1 LEVIDMK
8 SGLKNIIPLSVVLIS
23 IFSAAFSTS
32 SLAQEETTPLPQVQS
47 QGQAEFITGG
57 VGKDESEAIAQAA
70 GTWPLMLE
78 LSQSAAPRA
87 EFISDVQITI
97 KDKSGNTVLDMRSEG
112 PYVLVKLPAGKYSLD
127 GTYESKTLHRNV
139 SLQKGRS
146 VRLSLMWP
154 AAK

>member
-1 LEVIDMK
+1 MK
-8 SGLKNIIPLSVVLIS
+8 SGLENIIPLSVVLIS
-23 IFSAAFSTS
+23 IFSAPFSTS

-78 LSQSAAPRA
+78 LSQSAATPRA

-127 GTYESKTLHRNV
+127 ATYESKTLHRNV
-139 SLQKGRS
+139 SLEKGRS

-154 AAK
+154 PAE

>member
-23 IFSAAFSTS
+23 IFSTAFSTS
-32 SLAQEETTPLPQVQS
+32 IGAQEETTPLPQVQS

-57 VGKDESEAIAQAA
+57 VGKDESEAIAKAA

-78 LSQSAAPRA
+78 LSQSAVPRA
-87 EFISDVQITI
+87 EFISDVRITI
-97 KDKSGNTVLDMRSEG
+97 KDKSGNTVLDMTSEG
-112 PYVLVKLPAGKYSLD
+112 PYVLVKLPAEKYSLD
-127 GTYESKTLHRNV
+127 ATYESKTLHRNV

-146 VRLSLMWP
+146 VRLSLIWP
-154 AAK
+154 AGE

>member
-1 LEVIDMK
+1 MK
-8 SGLKNIIPLSVVLIS
+8 SGLENIIPLSVVLIS
-23 IFSAAFSTS
+23 IFSAPFSTP

-78 LSQSAAPRA
+78 LSQSAATPRA

-127 GTYESKTLHRNV
+127 ATYESKTLHRNV
-139 SLQKGRS
+139 SLEKGRS

-154 AAK
+154 AAE